1 MADIFAIEDDVAGK
15 VASSLRLQLNPSQ
28 QARLTKRYT
37 SNPVAYDYYVKG
49 LYTFDRRMSFAR
61 LARTQLEA
69 TIDSYQKAIEADPNF
84 ALAHAQLAYTYAT
97 KAVFIEPTRPEWAQ
111 RAQEEISRADA
122 LDPKLADTHLAR
134 FQLLFSAYQG
144 FQGVAA
150 VREVLK
156 AQQVDPNIGHAE
168 LGYLYT
174 HLGLEDLAARELQR
188 ALEIDPNSEFAR
200 GQILNLYLVGARYD
214 DWYTAHQK
222 FSTNPLG
229 ELGYFM
235 GKGLFDEAQKVM
247 DAMEAAVKQGTATVN
262 DDVSLPQKTALLFA
276 LRGDFRRAEA
286 EIPAIL
292 GKHPTKDPLYH
303 HATYDIACVYALE
316 GKSAEAVKWL
326 RETVA
331 TGFQPYPALGRE
343 TYFNR
348 IRQAPEFIQLMAE
361 LKTQNERYRIEVG
374 EAATR

>member
-1 MADIFAIEDDVAGK
+1 
-15 VASSLRLQLNPSQ
+15 
-28 QARLTKRYT
+28 
-37 SNPVAYDYYVKG
+37 
-49 LYTFDRRMSFAR
+49 
-61 LARTQLEA
+61 
-69 TIDSYQKAIEADPNF
+69 
-84 ALAHAQLAYTYAT
+84 
-97 KAVFIEPTRPEWAQ
+97 
-111 RAQEEISRADA
+111 
-122 LDPKLADTHLAR
+122 
-134 FQLLFSAYQG
+134 
-144 FQGVAA
+144 
-150 VREVLK
+150 
-156 AQQVDPNIGHAE
+156 
-168 LGYLYT
+168 
-174 HLGLEDLAARELQR
+174 
-188 ALEIDPNSEFAR
+188 
-200 GQILNLYLVGARYD
+200 
-214 DWYTAHQK
+214 
-222 FSTNPLG
+222 
-229 ELGYFM
+229 M